1 MKESIRSVIRNK
13 RNAMHESE
21 VLEKSRRI
29 KEYLFSMQEF
39 REARTILFYVSYNN
53 EVHTHEMIQE
63 SLRMKKHIAVPV
75 SNVETRTIICSTL
88 VNWDDLSAGVYNIL
102 EPRKDCIE
110 QIAPTSLDLI
120 LLPGIAF
127 DSEGNR
133 IGHGKGYYDRFLQD
147 NLHAHRFG
155 LAFEFQI
162 VEKIPTGK
170 HDRRVEKIITEDRII
185 NCPMSQSP

>member
-1 MKESIRSVIRNK
+1 MKETIRSSIRKK
-13 RNAMHESE
+13 REAMHESE

-29 KEYLFSMQEF
+29 KTYLFSMHEF
-39 REARTILFYVSYNN
+39 QEARTILFYVSYDN
-53 EVHTHEMIQE
+53 EVNTHEMIQE

-75 SNVETRTIICSTL
+75 SDAETRTIICSTL
-88 VNWDDLSAGVYNIL
+88 VKWDDLSAGVYNIL

-110 QIAPTSLDLI
+110 QIAPTSIDLI

-133 IGHGKGYYDRFLQD
+133 IGHGKGYYDRFLQN

-155 LAFEFQI
+155 LAFEFQL

-170 HDRRVEKIITEDRII
+170 YDRRVEKIITENRII
-185 NCPMSQSP
+185 NCATSQSP